1 MKENAIF
8 RVRDWK
14 GYGIVQQCGTCEPL
28 QSRTLAGCNSPLRRN
43 GHGLSPVPSGERS
56 GAVVTHRR

>member
-28 QSRTLAGCNSPLRRN
+28 QNPTSSSRITSDLKDKGK
-43 GHGLSPVPSGERS
+43 RS
-56 GAVVTHRR
+56 LCSASET